1 MARPSLRVIAGEPDP
16 AKRQAR
22 LAARGYS
29 AGAGLPLPPPP
40 GRAKTLVEGDL
51 TPADLLQRRLAVLNY
66 LGQLHSD
73 DGFVVRDAL
82 GYAADLV
89 ALELFGPSDPK
100 DPTRPGPACQP
111 TPGPPTAS

>member
-16 AKRQAR
+16 AKRQAS

-89 ALELFGPSDPK
+89 ALEAFPPAQQDPSLPERRSSDAPGPSS
-100 DPTRPGPACQP
+100 A
-111 TPGPPTAS
+111 

>member
-1 MARPSLRVIAGEPDP
+1 VARPSLRVIAGEPDP
-16 AKRQAR
+16 AKRAAS

-29 AGAGLPLPPPP
+29 AGASVPLPPPP

-73 DGFVVRDAL
+73 DGPVVRDAL

-111 TPGPPTAS
+111 TPGPSSA

>member
-1 MARPSLRVIAGEPDP
+1 MPRPVLRVIAGEPDP

-29 AGAGLPLPPPP
+29 AGAGLLLPPPP

-51 TPADLLQRRLAVLNY
+51 TPAEVLRRRLAVLSY
-66 LGQLHSD
+66 LGQLHDS

-82 GYAADLV
+82 AYAADLV

>member
-1 MARPSLRVIAGEPDP
+1 MPRPSLRVIAGEADP
-16 AKRQAR
+16 AKRAAS

-29 AGAGLPLPPPP
+29 AGAGLLLPPPP
-40 GRAKTLVEGDL
+40 GRAKTLTDGDL

-73 DGFVVRDAL
+73 DGPVVRDAL
-82 GYAADLV
+82 AYAADLV

-111 TPGPPTAS
+111 TPGPSSA